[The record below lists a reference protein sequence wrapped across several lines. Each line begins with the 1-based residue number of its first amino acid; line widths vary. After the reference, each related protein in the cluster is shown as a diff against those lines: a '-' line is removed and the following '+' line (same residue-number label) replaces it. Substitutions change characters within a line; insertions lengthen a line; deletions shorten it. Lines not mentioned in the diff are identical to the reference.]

1 MQLWIHSW
9 EIYPRSLIESLFFE
23 SSLTEHKK
31 EPNIVFYP
39 DSYIFVFS
47 KIAQVYLLP
56 ALWRMHKG
64 HFLNEWV
71 FKTFWKL
78 PRSSNL
84 VCLKSS
90 LQFTH
95 KLYPSRGNSKI
106 PRNSFY
112 IFLWNF
118 AEDKHPEMWIR
129 AEIWLRDKTIV
140 TSLSRDIHLY
150 LEKVNILIW
159 FNLCVIHVLR
169 SIYYKDQ
176 AV

>member
-1 MQLWIHSW
+1 MQLWIHFW
-9 EIYPRSLIESLFFE
+9 EIYPRSLIESLFCE
-23 SSLTEHKK
+23 SSLTKHKK

-47 KIAQVYLLP
+47 KIALVYLLP

-71 FKTFWKL
+71 VKTFWKL
-78 PRSSNL
+78 PRSSKL

-118 AEDKHPEMWIR
+118 AEGKHPELWVR
-129 AEIWLRDKTIV
+129 AEIWLRDKTVV

-150 LEKVNILIW
+150 LEKLT
-159 FNLCVIHVLR
+159 
-169 SIYYKDQ
+169 S
-176 AV
+176 

>member
-1 MQLWIHSW
+1 MQLWIHFW
-9 EIYPRSLIESLFFE
+9 EIYPRSLIESLFCE

-56 ALWRMHKG
+56 AL
-64 HFLNEWV
+64 LNEWV
-71 FKTFWKL
+71 VKTFWKL

-118 AEDKHPEMWIR
+118 AEGNHLETRIR

-140 TSLSRDIHLY
+140 TSLSRDIHLH

>member
-1 MQLWIHSW
+1 MQLWIHFW
-9 EIYPRSLIESLFFE
+9 EIYPRSLFESLFCE

-31 EPNIVFYP
+31 ELNIVFYP

-78 PRSSNL
+78 PRSSKL

-118 AEDKHPEMWIR
+118 AEGKHPEMWIR
-129 AEIWLRDKTIV
+129 AEIWLEIKQLWRHCHV
-140 TSLSRDIHLY
+140 TFI
-150 LEKVNILIW
+150 
-159 FNLCVIHVLR
+159 
-169 SIYYKDQ
+169 SISKKLTS
-176 AV
+176 